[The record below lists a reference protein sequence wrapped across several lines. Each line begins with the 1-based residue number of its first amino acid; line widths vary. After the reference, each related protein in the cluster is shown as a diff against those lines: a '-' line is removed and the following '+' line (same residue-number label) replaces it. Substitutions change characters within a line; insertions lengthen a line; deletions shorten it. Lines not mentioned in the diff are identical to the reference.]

1 MKQNEKRI
9 YSGWDSLN
17 ANEASFGVPLYLR
30 INPIPPIFVTILVGG
45 ILYGCYLLGGLS
57 ASYLQKFTDFLLI
70 PKVLNLPILQ
80 NPLLYRSVG
89 YLTFG
94 YIGFAFLL
102 DWIRFINRTCF
113 TKIFLKG
120 DSLSVETRGFFGKD
134 VFQWNRKQG
143 GVQIVHKTGVLRKLL
158 GLERIWIVTPDL
170 RSESVASQA
179 GILSPFFFRGPN
191 RNLISSLFQY

>member
-1 MKQNEKRI
+1 MKQTEKRI

-17 ANEASFGVPLYLR
+17 ANDASFGVPLYLK
-30 INPIPPIFVTILVGG
+30 INPIPPILITLVVGA

-57 ASYLQKFTDFLLI
+57 ALYLQKFTDFLLI

-113 TKIFLKG
+113 TRVGLKG
-120 DSLSVETRGFFGKD
+120 DLLSVETRSFFGKD
-134 VFQWNRKQG
+134 VFQWNRKQS
-143 GVQIVHKTGVLRKLL
+143 GVQIVHKTGVLRRLL
-158 GLERIWIVTPDL
+158 GLERIWIVAPDL

-179 GILSPFFFRGPN
+179 GILSPYFFRGPN
-191 RNLISSLFQY
+191 RNLIASFFQY

>member
-17 ANEASFGVPLYLR
+17 ANDVSFGVPVYLK
-30 INPIPPIFVTILVGG
+30 INPIPPILITFLVGG

-102 DWIRFINRTCF
+102 DWVRFINRTCF
-113 TKIFLKG
+113 TKVSLKG
-120 DSLSVETRGFFGKD
+120 DFLSVETRGFFGKD
-134 VFQWNRKQG
+134 VFQWNRRQN
-143 GVQIVHKTGVLRKLL
+143 GVQIVHKTGVLRRLL
-158 GLERIWIVTPDL
+158 GLERIWIAAPDL
-170 RSESVASQA
+170 RSESIVSQA
-179 GILSPFFFRGPN
+179 GILSPFFFRGSN
-191 RNLISSLFQY
+191 RNFISSLFQY